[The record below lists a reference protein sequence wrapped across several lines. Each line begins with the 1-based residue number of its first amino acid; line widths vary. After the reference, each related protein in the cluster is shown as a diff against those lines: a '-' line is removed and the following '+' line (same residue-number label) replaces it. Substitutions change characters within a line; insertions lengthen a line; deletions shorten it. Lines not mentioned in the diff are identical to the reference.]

1 MNDILNEK
9 RFLEEI
15 RFKIKEIYGEID
27 SIYDLIIER
36 IDSKKKIITKF
47 EKSVEEY
54 EYESIS
60 KDEIDRAE
68 KFGEA
73 INFSYLY
80 V

>member
-1 MNDILNEK
+1 MDDQLNEK
-9 RFLEEI
+9 EFLE
-15 RFKIKEIYGEID
+15 KIKSNMKKQYENID
-27 SIYDLIIER
+27 DMFDLVIER

-73 INFSYLY
+73 IKEIIGI
-80 V
+80 

>member
-36 IDSKKKIITKF
+36 IDSKKKVITKF

-73 INFSYLY
+73 IKEIIGI
-80 V
+80 

>member
-9 RFLEEI
+9 RFLAEI

-73 INFSYLY
+73 IKEIIGI
-80 V
+80 

>member
-47 EKSVEEY
+47 EKSVEEDG
-54 EYESIS
+54 YESIS

-73 INFSYLY
+73 IKEIIGI
-80 V
+80 

>member
-60 KDEIDRAE
+60 KDEIDTAE
-68 KFGEA
+68 NFGEA
-73 INFSYLY
+73 RKEIIGI
-80 V
+80 

>member
-60 KDEIDRAE
+60 IDEIDRAE

-73 INFSYLY
+73 IKEIIGI
-80 V
+80 

>member
-73 INFSYLY
+73 IKEIIGI
-80 V
+80 